1 MKRQA
6 LKAKILRI
14 NQYRPSET
22 CSSIS
27 EHQSGKCRNC
37 REGEAGYDGLCD
49 ACRCDKLSTA
59 IDTKELP
66 LSYRLILKIPK
77 TNLVESASGVF
88 WAIIVPLFIF
98 VDSLIN
104 LYLFMWLPFPVN
116 VALVGIVPA
125 LVFLVFLRIGLG
137 RFINFWNLNFVRSRL
152 EWNVKEKTKEY
163 IDLLNKQRKRSS

>member
-1 MKRQA
+1 M
-6 LKAKILRI
+6 
-14 NQYRPSET
+14 
-22 CSSIS
+22 
-27 EHQSGKCRNC
+27 
-37 REGEAGYDGLCD
+37 
-49 ACRCDKLSTA
+49 
-59 IDTKELP
+59 
-66 LSYRLILKIPK
+66 SYRLILKIPK

-152 EWNVKEKTKEY
+152 EWNIKEKTKEY